1 MHKSKVTQN
10 PKICIKPL
18 RFFDLIILCALKVH
32 FWILRFFK
40 DIKSQFSK
48 ANLGYLGTFLM
59 GMLESKFALNN
70 LNFKC
75 YIQVFFIAFI
85 GHIKSVGTFCPL
97 PPTGIYVWPKVQAFR
112 VKWNI
117 LCILT
122 ISIITGSVITKRGE
136 TVIIQTRRRIQL
148 INYSTTAG
156 STLEGFPYLF
166 TYTYI

>member
-1 MHKSKVTQN
+1 MYKTIEVFWFDNSMCSKSAFLNFT
-10 PKICIKPL
+10 I
-18 RFFDLIILCALKVH
+18 
-32 FWILRFFK
+32 FK

-85 GHIKSVGTFCPL
+85 GHIKSVGTFCP

-122 ISIITGSVITKRGE
+122 ISIITGSVITKRGG
-136 TVIIQTRRRIQL
+136 TVILQTRRRIQL

>member
-1 MHKSKVTQN
+1 MHKSKNAQN
-10 PKICIKPL
+10 PKIFRKPIG
-18 RFFDLIILCALKVH
+18 FFDLSILCALKVH
-32 FWILRFFK
+32 FLIF
-40 DIKSQFSK
+40 
-48 ANLGYLGTFLM
+48 T
-59 GMLESKFALNN
+59 MLESKFALNN

-75 YIQVFFIAFI
+75 YIQVFFHSFYWAYKKCGYFL
-85 GHIKSVGTFCPL
+85 S

-122 ISIITGSVITKRGE
+122 ISIITGSVITKRGG

-156 STLEGFPYLF
+156 STLEGFPNLF
-166 TYTYI
+166 TYTYRVSQKNWALVYYR

>member
-18 RFFDLIILCALKVH
+18 RFFDLNFTI
-32 FWILRFFK
+32 FK

-85 GHIKSVGTFCPL
+85 GHIKSVGNP

-112 VKWNI
+112 VK
-117 LCILT
+117 
-122 ISIITGSVITKRGE
+122 
-136 TVIIQTRRRIQL
+136 
-148 INYSTTAG
+148 
-156 STLEGFPYLF
+156 
-166 TYTYI
+166 